1 MGRANSSVSITAA
14 RFCGDAI
21 RIRLRGWGIMNRDYI
36 EAEQGVPGAAGSG
49 WLASNAA
56 EYPTLDGDQMADV
69 VVVGAGITGA
79 LVARKLSRGGRHV
92 ILLDRRRIA
101 SGTTGHSTAKVTALH
116 GDSWRPLVGENASDE
131 VRSWAAANLA
141 AVDELATIAGSLGV
155 ECGLRRV
162 SAFLVA
168 GDDAASAVF
177 DEQLAALVSA
187 GLPATATTAPDPF
200 GRPAAAIAEQALIDP
215 GAFTVAVIAALGSNA
230 EVFESSPVRS
240 LDRVGDGWRAMS
252 DLGSVSAPVAI
263 MADHFPVHDTGGF
276 FTRLF
281 PYAHYA
287 LEIAPRETMPDGMWI
302 QVGGEELTLRPTSD
316 AQGTWIA
323 SGHRGARVASVD
335 DEREVYASLSASV
348 ARLLGKCDV
357 IRHWSAHDHETPD
370 GLPFIGEAP
379 FRNLF
384 MAAGYAGWGMTKSVV
399 AASIIADA
407 VEGRAHPVAE
417 TVSPSRVPG
426 TNSAGS
432 LVGENAKVGRAFIA
446 GHLTSRRGKAHEDSV
461 AGGTCTHLGCETKWN
476 PAEGTVDCPCHG
488 SRYGRHGDVI
498 YGPASKDIDS

>member
-1 MGRANSSVSITAA
+1 
-14 RFCGDAI
+14 
-21 RIRLRGWGIMNRDYI
+21 MNRDYI
-36 EAEQGVPGAAGSG
+36 DTEQGVTGVAGSV
-49 WLASNAA
+49 WLASNAE
-56 EYPTLDGDQMADV
+56 EYPTLDGDQTADV
-69 VVVGAGITGA
+69 VVVGGGITGA
-79 LVARKLSRGGRHV
+79 LVARKLSEGGRHV

-116 GDSWRPLVGENASDE
+116 GDSWRVLVGQIEGDE
-131 VRSWAAANLA
+131 VRSWASANLA

-162 SAFLVA
+162 PAFLVA
-168 GDDAASAVF
+168 GDDATGADF
-177 DEQLAALVSA
+177 DEHLSALVSA
-187 GLPATATTAPDPF
+187 GLPATATMAPHPF

-215 GAFTVAVIAALGSNA
+215 GAFVVAVIAALGSNA
-230 EVFESSPVRS
+230 KVFESSPVRS
-240 LDRVGDGWRAMS
+240 LDRVGDGWHAVS
-252 DLGSVSAPVAI
+252 DHGSVSARVAI
-263 MADHFPVHDTGGF
+263 MADHFPTHDTGGF

-287 LEIAPRETMPDGMWI
+287 LEIAPREIMPDGMWM

-323 SGHRGARVASVD
+323 SGHRSVRVASVD

-348 ARLLGKCDV
+348 ARLLGECDV

-379 FRNLF
+379 LGRNLF

-399 AASIIADA
+399 ASSIIADA
-407 VEGRAHPVAE
+407 VEGRVHPLAE
-417 TVSPSRVPG
+417 TVSPSRVPKA
-426 TNSAGS
+426 NSAGS
-432 LVGENAKVGRAFIA
+432 LISENATVGRAFVA
-446 GHLTSRRGKAHEDSV
+446 GHLTSRRDKAHQDSV
-461 AGGTCTHLGCETKWN
+461 AGSTCTHLGCETKWN
-476 PAEGTVDCPCHG
+476 TAEGTVDCPCHG

-498 YGPASKDIDS
+498 YGPASRDIES